1 MKKKK
6 INKNKKNKSIILRL
20 LIIAV
25 CCYFTLTLADLWGE
39 LNDRRKKL
47 AELKNEEARLSE
59 EIEEIE
65 EYQALLDSDSD
76 NEIIE
81 KAARERLGYI
91 QSGEQV
97 FVDISGS

>member
-6 INKNKKNKSIILRL
+6 INKKKQNKSIILRL

-39 LNDRRKKL
+39 LNDSRKEYSLLVSERDKL
-47 AELKNEEARLSE
+47 SQD
-59 EIEEIE
+59 IE
-65 EYQALLDSDSD
+65 EYKELLNSDSD
-76 NEIIE
+76 KEIIE
-81 KAARERLGYI
+81 KAARERLGFI

>member
-1 MKKKK
+1 MKKRK
-6 INKNKKNKSIILRL
+6 IKKNKKNKSIILRL

-39 LNDRRKKL
+39 LNDRRKEL
-47 AELKNEEARLSE
+47 AELKNEEARLS
-59 EIEEIE
+59 EEIE